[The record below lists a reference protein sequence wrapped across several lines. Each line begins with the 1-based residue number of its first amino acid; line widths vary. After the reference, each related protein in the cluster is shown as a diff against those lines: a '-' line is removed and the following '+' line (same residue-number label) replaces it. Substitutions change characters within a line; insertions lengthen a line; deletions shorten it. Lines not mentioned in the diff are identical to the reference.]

1 MEMFFKAKALV
12 HTPSVPG
19 PRTPAHSQS
28 WTPPPP
34 HLLKIIVDASWT
46 TGCGSG
52 AVGVLMRDHAGRCL
66 AVGRQEI
73 VMPSVYAA
81 EALAILEG
89 CLLAQHHGISQFTEI
104 SDYVWVEKTPSSFV
118 RILNK
123 DGLPCPL

>member
-1 MEMFFKAKALV
+1 
-12 HTPSVPG
+12 
-19 PRTPAHSQS
+19 
-28 WTPPPP
+28 
-34 HLLKIIVDASWT
+34 
-46 TGCGSG
+46 
-52 AVGVLMRDHAGRCL
+52 MRDHAGRCL